1 MKKTRN
7 IKTKNSI
14 EFAGVDTARAARL
27 GAPARP
33 FSKAVKWC
41 VPVLAFAIDL
51 GCTVVMGNKALTNAG
66 PIMAAAMCVCIPLVM
81 DFAPALSGQKINDAA
96 LMSDRR
102 TASRQHLM
110 AVLLLVLALAAYAA
124 FAALAYYSMKS
135 TEYAAVVQRLLA
147 QQQAAQQANASAA
160 DLAVLQDKSWV
171 NLGNQVVLFV
181 PLLTSLFSFLAFA
194 DADVRGTRVR
204 ELERVREELE
214 EEYEL
219 GEQFA
224 RYQQEGLDE
233 FDDDQYDR
241 EQLRT
246 ADRLY
251 ENRQQQML
259 LDLRFELARAFGAEE
274 AEKLLKAAGI
284 DEKALSAEELEAVQL
299 TPAEPSAQPEEESPE
314 QQAPKAVNFP
324 Q

>member
-7 IKTKNSI
+7 IQTKSHI

-33 FSKAVKWC
+33 LDKALKWG

-51 GCTVVMGNKALTNAG
+51 GCTVVMGNKALTNVG
-66 PIMAAAMCVCIPLVM
+66 PIMAAFLCICIPLVM
-81 DFAPALSGQKINDAA
+81 DFAPALSGWKFNKAA

-102 TASRQHLM
+102 TARLQRLM
-110 AVLLLVLALAAYAA
+110 AVLLLVLALVAYAA
-124 FAALAYYSMKS
+124 FAALSYYSMKS
-135 TEYAAVVQRLLA
+135 TEYAAVVQRLLV

-204 ELERVREELE
+204 ELERVREKLE

-224 RYQQEGLDE
+224 RYQQESLDE

-299 TPAEPSAQPEEESPE
+299 TLAEPSAQPEEESPE
-314 QQAPKAVNFP
+314 QQTPKAVNFP

>member
-1 MKKTRN
+1 MKTTRN
-7 IKTKNSI
+7 IQTKNNI

-33 FSKAVKWC
+33 LDKAVKWA
-41 VPVLAFAIDL
+41 VPVVAFAVDT
-51 GCTVVMGNKALTNAG
+51 GCVVAMGDKALTNVS
-66 PIMAAAMCVCIPLVM
+66 PIVAAAMCFFIPLVM
-81 DFAPALSGQKINDAA
+81 DGGPALGAGFMNAAA
-96 LMSDRR
+96 LTNDRR
-102 TASRQHLM
+102 IARKQRQHAASLM
-110 AVLLLVLALAAYAA
+110 VLALAAYVA
-124 FAALAYYSMKS
+124 FAWLAYYSMKS
-135 TEYAAVVQRLLA
+135 TEYAAAVQRLITE
-147 QQQAAQQANASAA
+147 QQAAQQVNASAA

-171 NLGNQVVLFV
+171 NLGNLVVMMV
-181 PLLTSLFSFLAFA
+181 PLLTSVFSYFA
-194 DADVRGTRVR
+194 CADLDIRGSRIR
-204 ELERVREELE
+204 KLQRIREELE

-219 GEQFA
+219 GAQYA
-224 RYQQEGLDE
+224 LYLQEGLDE

-274 AEKLLKAAGI
+274 ASKLLKA
-284 DEKALSAEELEAVQL
+284 DEKALSADELEAVQL

-314 QQAPKAVNFP
+314 QQEPKAVN
-324 Q
+324 

>member
-7 IKTKNSI
+7 MQTKNNI

-33 FSKAVKWC
+33 LDKALKWG
-41 VPVLAFAIDL
+41 VPVLAFAIDVC
-51 GCTVVMGNKALTNAG
+51 CTFVLGNKALTDAG
-66 PIMAAAMCVCIPLVM
+66 QFMAGAICFFIPFVMDGAPAFSAGLMNAAALT
-81 DFAPALSGQKINDAA
+81 NDRRIARNQRLFAA
-96 LMSDRR
+96 L
-102 TASRQHLM
+102 LM
-110 AVLLLVLALAAYAA
+110 ALALAAYAA

-135 TEYAAVVQRLLA
+135 TEYAAAVQRMIAQRQVA
-147 QQQAAQQANASAA
+147 QQTNASAA
-160 DLAVLQDKSWV
+160 DLALLQDKSWL
-171 NLGNQVVLFV
+171 NLGNQVVMIV
-181 PLLTSLFSFLAFA
+181 PLLTSLFSFFA
-194 DADVRGTRVR
+194 CADLDACGTHIR
-204 ELERVREELE
+204 ELQRVREELE

-219 GEQFA
+219 GAQYA
-224 RYQQEGLDE
+224 HYLQEGLDE

-299 TPAEPSAQPEEESPE
+299 TLAEPSAQPEEESPE
-314 QQAPKAVNFP
+314 QQTPKAVNFP

>member
-7 IKTKNSI
+7 IETKNNI

-27 GAPARP
+27 GVPDC
-33 FSKAVKWC
+33 FFNKALKWA
-41 VPVLAFAIDL
+41 VPGLAFAIDL
-51 GCTVVMGNKALTNAG
+51 GCTFVMGNKALTNAG
-66 PIMAAAMCVCIPLVM
+66 PIMAAFLCICIPLVM
-81 DFAPALSGQKINDAA
+81 DFAPALSGWKFNKAA

-102 TASRQHLM
+102 TARLQRLL
-110 AVLLLVLALAAYAA
+110 AVLLLVLALIAYVK
-124 FAALAYYSMKS
+124 FAELVYYSMKS

-147 QQQAAQQANASAA
+147 QKQAAQQVGASAE

-171 NLGNQVVLFV
+171 NLGNQVVMGI

-194 DADVRGTRVR
+194 DADARGHRAR
-204 ELERVREELE
+204 QLERVREELE

-224 RYQQEGLDE
+224 RYQQECLDE

-274 AEKLLKAAGI
+274 AEKLLKAAGL
-284 DEKALSAEELEAVQL
+284 DEKTLSAEELAAVQL
-299 TPAEPSAQPEEESPE
+299 TPAEPSAQPEEEFPE